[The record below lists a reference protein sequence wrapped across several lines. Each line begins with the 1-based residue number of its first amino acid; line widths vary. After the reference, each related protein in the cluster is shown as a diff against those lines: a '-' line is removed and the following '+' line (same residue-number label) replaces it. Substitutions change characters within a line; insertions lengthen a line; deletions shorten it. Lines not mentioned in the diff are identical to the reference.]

1 MFITVGINEYELST
15 KLSVAVALEK
25 KFKKPLVEILSK
37 IGQAD
42 IPEMISMLQ
51 ISAGK
56 TDNINFTN
64 EIQDNWDYTE
74 LSMAAQGLL
83 ANLMF
88 GGTPEQQA
96 EKIDKSEMHSAVKNQ
111 LRKLLNL
118 PTAVSEGTSG
128 ATKN

>member
-51 ISAGK
+51 ISVGK
-56 TDNINFTN
+56 TNDIDFAN

-96 EKIDKSEMHSAVKNQ
+96 EKIDKAEMHSAVKNQ